1 MAGNEAPQVYMNN
14 PKLKSAGVEVE
25 FSAHHVEELRKCYED
40 PIHFIK
46 NYVYITNIDKGVI
59 KFSLYD
65 FQEEIVRLELKNR
78 KVIMVLPRQAG
89 KSTTTGAAVLH
100 YVLFNESKT
109 VAILANK
116 AATARE
122 ILGRVKDMYENL
134 PHWMQVGVKEWNKG
148 SIVLG
153 NGCKVIAAATSG
165 SAIRGQSVAWLVLDE
180 FAFIPTNQAEEFFQ
194 SVYPTISSGK
204 ESKITIFSTPKGMNF
219 FYKMWTEAKEGRS
232 DFVPFRVEWHEIPG
246 RDEEFKRKTIADV
259 GQETWDQEYA
269 CEFLGSGGTLIDGAT
284 LRTLVHQTPI
294 KVSESVKVYA
304 EPKEG
309 RSYFIG
315 ADISRG
321 VGGDYSVAQVI
332 DITELPYR
340 QVAVFRNNRT
350 SYLMMARILADIGRK
365 YNDAAILVETNDVG
379 EAVADSLYAEEEYEN
394 TLTTGNAHGKVVLG
408 AWRGGVNGLRTTVK
422 SKSVGCS
429 SLKALV
435 ESRKLIINDA
445 DTIQELTSFIAK
457 AKSYAAD
464 EGTHDDLVMALVIF
478 AWASTQDYF
487 KELNN
492 TNFKSKFIEENTE
505 AMMEELAPFGIF
517 DDGSDEFEN
526 GVGWQIIN
534 L

>member
-1 MAGNEAPQVYMNN
+1 M
-14 PKLKSAGVEVE
+14 
-25 FSAHHVEELRKCYED
+25 
-40 PIHFIK
+40 
-46 NYVYITNIDKGVI
+46 
-59 KFSLYD
+59 
-65 FQEEIVRLELKNR
+65 
-78 KVIMVLPRQAG
+78 
-89 KSTTTGAAVLH
+89 
-100 YVLFNESKT
+100 
-109 VAILANK
+109 
-116 AATARE
+116 
-122 ILGRVKDMYENL
+122 
-134 PHWMQVGVKEWNKG
+134 
-148 SIVLG
+148 
-153 NGCKVIAAATSG
+153 
-165 SAIRGQSVAWLVLDE
+165 
-180 FAFIPTNQAEEFFQ
+180 
-194 SVYPTISSGK
+194 
-204 ESKITIFSTPKGMNF
+204 
-219 FYKMWTEAKEGRS
+219 
-232 DFVPFRVEWHEIPG
+232 
-246 RDEEFKRKTIADV
+246 
-259 GQETWDQEYA
+259 
-269 CEFLGSGGTLIDGAT
+269 
-284 LRTLVHQTPI
+284 
-294 KVSESVKVYA
+294 
-304 EPKEG
+304 
-309 RSYFIG
+309 
-315 ADISRG
+315 
-321 VGGDYSVAQVI
+321 AQVI

-350 SYLMMARILADIGRK
+350 SYLMLARILADIGRK

-517 DDGSDEFEN
+517 DDGSDELEN
-526 GVGWQIIN
+526 GVGWKIIN